1 MSVTCM
7 CSRSCLKNINMLP
20 WHCHGTAKRN
30 ELEVLLCICMVPWLR
45 RRSTLGCASLY
56 GNPHK
61 RRTRIHHYP
70 SGIQFFCFFFWGGGT
85 TRYYKWYILNLF
97 CRNHSRDFPCI
108 SNWLDTREH
117 LSGGGGPL
125 LSVGW

>member
-1 MSVTCM
+1 MKYICAAYVCDLYVQQVM
-7 CSRSCLKNINMLP
+7 FEKYKHVAMALP
-20 WHCHGTAKRN
+20 WHCHGTAMRN

-70 SGIQFFCFFFWGGGT
+70 SGIQFFCFFFWGGVLQDTISGIYLISFAET
-85 TRYYKWYILNLF
+85 TLGIFRVY
-97 CRNHSRDFPCI
+97 P
-108 SNWLDTREH
+108 T
-117 LSGGGGPL
+117 
-125 LSVGW
+125 GWTLVNT